1 MKSTVSLIVFAV
13 FVFGSFGMS
22 QTSEPVEP
30 QVDSE
35 YVDVTFHVRL
45 MKTDENPLGYPTEV
59 IEEISEQPALKKL
72 DIKKTFGDSYEITML
87 FRFPNIKQFHQWY
100 RQKSVQAL
108 LKELSDSERGIQMIL
123 NYSSR

>member
-1 MKSTVSLIVFAV
+1 MKSSISLAV
-13 FVFGSFGMS
+13 FVTIIFSSFGMS